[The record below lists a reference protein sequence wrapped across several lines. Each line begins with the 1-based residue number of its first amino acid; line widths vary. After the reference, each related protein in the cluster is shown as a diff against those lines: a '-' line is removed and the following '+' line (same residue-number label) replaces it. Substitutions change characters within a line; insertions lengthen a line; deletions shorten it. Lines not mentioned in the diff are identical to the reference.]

1 MQWFLTCH
9 TLRFGLPEDPANIR
23 GMASKAGSIPSQ
35 AVSPS
40 KRNSAQVT
48 VARRQSIVAA
58 DDFFMLA
65 QDQDGYIHLF
75 NARKTEIQALSMEV
89 KVQADARISHKRH
102 FAIVGVMMEA
112 LYIKYLCPFKKYVTL
127 DLIGGPRPLQFRYY
141 INMQKGATFFFV
153 LACMAYYDNWSWTAH
168 VYLASTLCFV
178 LSIYQ
183 HPSVDHGIYGFIW
196 LLKDITVPDATWQV
210 YLTIP
215 SAIVAVVGLGI
226 YWVAGYI
233 VVAHRVEA
241 SPSLGAVC
249 IMMNTLGST
258 LMLAADTQKYFAL
271 KYKKGLISY
280 VVTKMLSCHH
290 MNGHHFARRDGWVT
304 WSRNTNYLGEM
315 MLYLSFALLAN
326 HWIPY
331 AWLAFNAHKR
341 TFQEG
346 GDAYMAKAGFLLPN
360 VAGWAAA
367 SWSSAP
373 KVVKEA

>member
-1 MQWFLTCH
+1 
-9 TLRFGLPEDPANIR
+9 
-23 GMASKAGSIPSQ
+23 
-35 AVSPS
+35 
-40 KRNSAQVT
+40 
-48 VARRQSIVAA
+48 
-58 DDFFMLA
+58 
-65 QDQDGYIHLF
+65 
-75 NARKTEIQALSMEV
+75 
-89 KVQADARISHKRH
+89 
-102 FAIVGVMMEA
+102 MMEA

-127 DLIGGPRPLQFRYY
+127 DLIGGPRPLQFRYF

-241 SPSLGAVC
+241 SPSLGALC

-271 KYKKGLISY
+271 KYKKGLIS
-280 VVTKMLSCHH
+280 
-290 MNGHHFARRDGWVT
+290 DGWVT

-331 AWLAFNAHKR
+331 AWLAFVWSMLFMSNMLAKDASLR
-341 TFQEG
+341 KKEG

>member
-1 MQWFLTCH
+1 
-9 TLRFGLPEDPANIR
+9 
-23 GMASKAGSIPSQ
+23 
-35 AVSPS
+35 
-40 KRNSAQVT
+40 
-48 VARRQSIVAA
+48 
-58 DDFFMLA
+58 
-65 QDQDGYIHLF
+65 
-75 NARKTEIQALSMEV
+75 
-89 KVQADARISHKRH
+89 
-102 FAIVGVMMEA
+102 MMEA

-127 DLIGGPRPLQFRYY
+127 DLIGGPRPLQFRYF

-168 VYLASTLCFV
+168 VYLAN
-178 LSIYQ
+178 
-183 HPSVDHGIYGFIW
+183 HGIYGFIW

-241 SPSLGAVC
+241 SPSLGALC

-258 LMLAADTQKYFAL
+258 LMLASDTQKYFAL
-271 KYKKGLISY
+271 KYKKGLIS
-280 VVTKMLSCHH
+280 
-290 MNGHHFARRDGWVT
+290 DGWVT

-331 AWLAFNAHKR
+331 AWLAFVWSMLFMSNMMAKDASLR
-341 TFQEG
+341 KKEG

>member
-1 MQWFLTCH
+1 M
-9 TLRFGLPEDPANIR
+9 
-23 GMASKAGSIPSQ
+23 
-35 AVSPS
+35 
-40 KRNSAQVT
+40 
-48 VARRQSIVAA
+48 
-58 DDFFMLA
+58 
-65 QDQDGYIHLF
+65 
-75 NARKTEIQALSMEV
+75 
-89 KVQADARISHKRH
+89 
-102 FAIVGVMMEA
+102 
-112 LYIKYLCPFKKYVTL
+112 
-127 DLIGGPRPLQFRYY
+127 
-141 INMQKGATFFFV
+141 
-153 LACMAYYDNWSWTAH
+153 
-168 VYLASTLCFV
+168 
-178 LSIYQ
+178 
-183 HPSVDHGIYGFIW
+183 SVDHGIYGFIW

-241 SPSLGAVC
+241 SPSLGALC

-258 LMLAADTQKYFAL
+258 LMLASDTQKYFAL
-271 KYKKGLISY
+271 KYKKGLIS
-280 VVTKMLSCHH
+280 
-290 MNGHHFARRDGWVT
+290 DGWVT